1 MSTAHCP
8 PEQDDQWKRIVN
20 CQQEDLRLLARQQKL
35 RLARLESTLCR
46 IRFVVWSTLSVCA
59 FVGLT
64 SFVLAVHAYQ
74 GEHTIVRKNG
84 EPRAVLVPYKWWE
97 EQQNKEEG
105 AG

>member
-1 MSTAHCP
+1 MAARIP
-8 PEQDDQWKRIVN
+8 PRPEGRGILR
-20 CQQEDLRLLARQQKL
+20 EDMVTPGETLLAPVAVVRDQL
-35 RLARLESTLCR
+35 GRR
-46 IRFVVWSTLSVCA
+46 IDQA
-59 FVGLT
+59 
-64 SFVLAVHAYQ
+64 HYQ

>member
-1 MSTAHCP
+1 MGELATNELRDQLGRRIDQAH
-8 PEQDDQWKRIVN
+8 
-20 CQQEDLRLLARQQKL
+20 
-35 RLARLESTLCR
+35 
-46 IRFVVWSTLSVCA
+46 
-59 FVGLT
+59 
-64 SFVLAVHAYQ
+64 YQ